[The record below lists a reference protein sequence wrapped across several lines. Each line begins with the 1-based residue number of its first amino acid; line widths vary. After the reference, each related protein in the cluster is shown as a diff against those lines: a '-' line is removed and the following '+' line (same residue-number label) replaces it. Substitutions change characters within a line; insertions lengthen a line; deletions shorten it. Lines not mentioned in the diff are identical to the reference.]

1 MAKGRTQ
8 TYYDKNPEANKKRL
22 EQQKRLNATKKEKD
36 RRVELNKINRK
47 NHAAGKSS
55 KGDGMDVSH
64 TRSGKVVLEKA
75 KTNRARNGHGNN
87 KRLK

>member
-8 TYYDKNPEANKKRL
+8 TYYDKNPAANKKRL
-22 EQQKRLNATKKEKD
+22 EYQKKLNATQKEKD
-36 RRVELNKINRK
+36 RRVELNRLNREAQAK
-47 NHAAGKSS
+47 GVGK
-55 KGDGMDVSH
+55 KGDGKDMSH